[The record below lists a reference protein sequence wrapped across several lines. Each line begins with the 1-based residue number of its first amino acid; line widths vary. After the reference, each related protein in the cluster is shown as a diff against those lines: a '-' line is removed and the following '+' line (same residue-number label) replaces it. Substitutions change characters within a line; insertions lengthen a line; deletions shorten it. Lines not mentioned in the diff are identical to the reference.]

1 MRKFISRKDRI
12 FNYFGID
19 RTILKGITIENID
32 TKVLLQAIEYFR
44 GTKVVRIEYTKAET
58 SIQIHNDYYIK
69 SVHINYNG
77 AVIKTSYSM
86 QGFSSVY
93 TVNTILQLQIEPTG
107 YNLKPLT
114 IEEYRQRVI
123 EVFKDMEDIFG
134 IKYNYTSA
142 VFATIELNKTFT
154 IDNDFNKYAAALN
167 LLYSNIPA
175 HRFNSNELKL
185 AIWSSINSRENLKSW
200 ENIFVKSSRRILKT
214 YDKAKQLLDTLG
226 AIVNEKLLSLNHKV
240 MRVEYTI
247 TDNNILQNHLNTT
260 SVFDD
265 RVTDTALRTLF
276 NSFIDKDLLKPY
288 YKWREQNTQELIDL
302 INHCKAINQ
311 QWRLELIR
319 YCRAYDNAHNIPLLF
334 DVNDLRVALLAT
346 EKSKRT
352 ATVKLNKFKSLLAKE
367 REFNKF
373 NNTSLLKELIN
384 KLKV

>member
-19 RTILKGITIENID
+19 RTTLKGITIESIN

-58 SIQIHNDYYIK
+58 PIQIHNDYYIK
-69 SVHINYNG
+69 SVHINYDG

-86 QGFSSVY
+86 QTFSGVH
-93 TVNTILQLQIEPTG
+93 TVNTTLQLQIEPTG

-123 EVFKDMEDIFG
+123 EVFKDIEDIFG

-142 VFATIELNKTFT
+142 VFATIEVNKTFT
-154 IDNDFNKYAAALN
+154 IDNDFNKYATALN

-175 HRFNSNELKL
+175 HRFNINELKL
-185 AIWSSINSRENLKSW
+185 AIWASVNTRENLKHW

-226 AIVNEKLLSLNHKV
+226 DNVDKKLLYLNHKV

-247 TDNNILQNHLNTT
+247 TDKNILQNHLNTT

-265 RVTDTALRTLF
+265 KVTDTALRTLF

-288 YKWREQNTQELIDL
+288 YKWREQNTQDLIDL

-319 YCRAYDNAHNIPLLF
+319 YWRAYDNAHNIPLLF

-346 EKSKRT
+346 EKNKRT

-373 NNTSLLKELIN
+373 NNTSLLKEIIY
-384 KLKV
+384 KLKF